1 MLERNIRWY
10 QALPVILALPAIY
23 FGLFVWSW
31 KTAEYDYQ
39 RVVRQEK
46 PVFTFKTSEDT
57 GSGSTADDEGAPA
70 GDSPAADDV
79 TETCYTGVGYRI
91 VVNSRDARNLR
102 WQCLRLEYTW
112 RRLWPGLGLRMQGRH
127 THQTTPIDG
136 K

>member
-1 MLERNIRWY
+1 MLERNVRWY
-10 QALPVILALPAIY
+10 QALPVILAVPAIY

-39 RVVRQEK
+39 RVERQEK
-46 PVFTFKTSEDT
+46 PIFAFKTSEDT
-57 GSGSTADDEGAPA
+57 GSGSTADEGAPP
-70 GDSPAADDV
+70 GNSPVADDV
-79 TETCYTGVGYRI
+79 TQTCYTGVGYRI

-112 RRLWPGLGLRMQGRH
+112 RWLWPGLGLRMHGLH